1 MLQPS
6 HIQVSHGPQH
16 RQEQLQILQARGQEL
31 RGRNEDLEQQLAMM
45 SSEAT
50 GAIGKGWRSPR
61 SIKRAKFWV
70 LFWVQGVL
78 TLTHHRIFFME
89 IYSDLIF
96 KLFFLCHQ
104 TFNKMMPSSLEKKN
118 NKLDGF

>member
-45 SSEAT
+45 SSEAP

-61 SIKRAKFWV
+61 SINSEN
-70 LFWVQGVL
+70 LGVIL
-78 TLTHHRIFFME
+78 CTRCFDFDPSPHFFDG
-89 IYSDLIF
+89 DL
-96 KLFFLCHQ
+96 
-104 TFNKMMPSSLEKKN
+104 
-118 NKLDGF
+118 

>member
-6 HIQVSHGPQH
+6 HTQVSHGPQH

-50 GAIGKGWRSPR
+50 GAAGATGKG
-61 SIKRAKFWV
+61 
-70 LFWVQGVL
+70 
-78 TLTHHRIFFME
+78 
-89 IYSDLIF
+89 
-96 KLFFLCHQ
+96 
-104 TFNKMMPSSLEKKN
+104 
-118 NKLDGF
+118 